1 MRYPIIDGHCDTV
14 HRFISETGNYDFTR
28 HNKEGH
34 IDLPRLRQG
43 GIKLQIFAL
52 YIEQDFKPVGAVRRC
67 LQLIDGYYR
76 TVNRVQ
82 ADLQTILNLSDLH
95 EVINGS
101 KIAALLSVEG
111 GEALE
116 GDLAV
121 LRVLFRLGVRGLGL
135 TWNQRNQLAVG
146 VGKGLQGDGLTSFGR
161 EVVRE
166 MNNLGM
172 IVDLAHINEKGFY
185 EAMSLSNVPIIVSHA
200 NARAL
205 CDHPRNLSDSQ
216 LKALGE
222 NNGIIGLSYYPSFI
236 HRESPSLEKLLD
248 HFVHVAEVAGIEH
261 LGFGSDYDGIEQTI
275 KGLDDVSCLHQLVDG
290 LISRGFTS
298 KEIRQI
304 TSENY
309 LRVLNQVLPA

>member
-14 HRFISETGNYDFTR
+14 HRFISGTGSYDFTR
-28 HNKEGH
+28 YNKEGH
-34 IDLPRLRQG
+34 IDLPRLRQAG
-43 GIKLQIFAL
+43 VKLQFFAL
-52 YIEQDFKPVGAVRRC
+52 YIEPDYKPIGAVRRC
-67 LQLIDGYYR
+67 MQLIDGYYR
-76 TVNRVQ
+76 TVGRVQ
-82 ADLQTILNLSDLH
+82 ADLQTILNISHLH
-95 EVINGS
+95 EAMNS
-101 KIAALLSVEG
+101 NRIAALLSVEG

-146 VGKGLQGDGLTSFGR
+146 VGEGIKGDGLTSFGR
-161 EVVRE
+161 EVIRE

-172 IVDLAHINEKGFY
+172 IVDLAHINEKGFF
-185 EAMSLSNVPIIVSHA
+185 EAISLSNRPVIVSHA
-200 NARAL
+200 NARVL

-216 LKALGE
+216 LRALSE

-248 HFVHVAEVAGIEH
+248 HFVHVATVAGVEH
-261 LGFGSDYDGIEQTI
+261 LGFGSDFDGIDKTI
-275 KGLDDVSCLHQLVDG
+275 NGLDDVSCLHHLVDG
-290 LISRGFTS
+290 LISRGFTP
-298 KEIRQI
+298 KETEQI